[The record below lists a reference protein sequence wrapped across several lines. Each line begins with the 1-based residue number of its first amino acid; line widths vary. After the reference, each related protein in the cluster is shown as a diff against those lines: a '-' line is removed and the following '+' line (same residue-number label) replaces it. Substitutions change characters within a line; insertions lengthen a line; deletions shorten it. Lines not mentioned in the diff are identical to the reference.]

1 MTEFIHLNITEF
13 GEMQQTVRNIR
24 RVMGSK
30 AKTKLCS
37 LPEILFD
44 DFDHAAE
51 GENSVGT

>member
-1 MTEFIHLNITEF
+1 MTELIHLNIIEL
-13 GEMQQTVRNIR
+13 GEMQQTVRSIR
-24 RVMGSK
+24 RVMGLK

-44 DFDHAAE
+44 YFDHAVE